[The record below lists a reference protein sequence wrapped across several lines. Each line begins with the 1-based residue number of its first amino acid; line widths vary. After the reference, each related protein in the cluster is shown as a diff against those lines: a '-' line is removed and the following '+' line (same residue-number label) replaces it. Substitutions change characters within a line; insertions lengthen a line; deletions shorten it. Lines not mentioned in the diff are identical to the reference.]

1 MEIVNF
7 IDIYQENSVVQSL
20 AVELKKNTS
29 HSIQI
34 RGLKGSL
41 DAIIPLA
48 VQKIDKAPI
57 VCILANNEEALYFLS
72 DIEHIL
78 SHTKKVFFF
87 PSSYRTAYTPDEIE
101 NINILQR
108 TEVMSNI
115 LHLPDPD
122 TVIITYSA
130 ALTEKIITQQSL
142 QASTLTLRVGQEI
155 PRGTIIDFLQHY
167 NFNKIEFV
175 YEAGQYSI
183 RGGIIDIHSFSEN
196 LPYRIEFAGNMIESI
211 RFFDTESQYS
221 EGSLKEAN
229 IVPHLH
235 KSIVAPKKQSF
246 LEFIPKNTR
255 IWIKNTQLLLDT
267 IDKSFQETLHIYT
280 EKKEKDPQNALIT
293 HPEEFL
299 EKRDV
304 FETLL
309 SRFFCIE
316 FGDTFSLKNA
326 LVFQYE
332 SQQQDS
338 FQKNFDIITENLQHW
353 KQKGYKTFIAS
364 DSPNQLQRLEKIFA
378 EKSPTLQTDPLCISL
393 KSGFI
398 DTLSKVLCYTDH
410 QLFERYHAYTVKH
423 KKYASKS
430 AITLKEI
437 KTLQIGDFVV
447 HSDNGIGRFA
457 GLETMQVGGN
467 TQEVIRLIYKD
478 SDVLYVSVQ
487 SLYKISKYS
496 GKDGIAPQMNK
507 LGTPEWEAKKSR
519 IKKRIAEIAKDL
531 IELYAKRKASPGFA
545 FPPDS
550 YLQEE
555 LETSFLYQDTP
566 DQASATADVKK
577 DMEKSYPMDRLICG
591 DVGFGKTE
599 IAIRAAFKAVCAG
612 QQVAILVPTTILAMQ
627 HHKTFTERLEKFPV
641 TIDYINRFR
650 SKKDVKDII
659 EKTKEGKV
667 DILIGTHRI
676 INKDIEFK
684 QLGLLVIDE
693 EQKFGVT
700 VKEKLKE
707 RKVNVHTLTLT
718 ATPIPRTLH
727 FSLMGA
733 RDLSIINTP
742 PPNRQP
748 ITTEFHPYN
757 EKIIRDAIRYELGRH
772 GQVFFVHNRIEQ
784 LPILANTIQRLAPDA
799 AIAVAHGQMKEDS
812 LEELIYQFIEGEKDI
827 LVSTNIIENGIDIP
841 NANTIIINQ
850 AHMFGLSDL
859 HQMRGRVGRSNKK
872 AFCYLLSPPVDSLSA
887 ESKKRLR
894 AIEEFTELGDGFKI
908 AMRDLD
914 IRGAGNILGGEQSGF
929 ISDIGFDT
937 YHKLLDETIQEL
949 KNNQFAHLFQSEKK
963 EMPTS
968 TGECAIE
975 TDWENF
981 IPETYISNATER
993 FQTYALLSNIKN
1005 PTELQTFLA
1014 GLKDRFGNLPHQVTS
1029 LAKTL
1034 SIKWKGQ
1041 QLGVE
1046 KIIIKNATLYCYF
1059 NNTAENIPPSA
1070 LALFGKIIDFVK
1082 KNPQKAQLKNVKQY
1096 TILSINNIKDGNLAL
1111 QSLEALE
1118 RL

>member
-1 MEIVNF
+1 M
-7 IDIYQENSVVQSL
+7 
-20 AVELKKNTS
+20 
-29 HSIQI
+29 
-34 RGLKGSL
+34 
-41 DAIIPLA
+41 
-48 VQKIDKAPI
+48 
-57 VCILANNEEALYFLS
+57 
-72 DIEHIL
+72 
-78 SHTKKVFFF
+78 
-87 PSSYRTAYTPDEIE
+87 
-101 NINILQR
+101 
-108 TEVMSNI
+108 
-115 LHLPDPD
+115 
-122 TVIITYSA
+122 
-130 ALTEKIITQQSL
+130 
-142 QASTLTLRVGQEI
+142 
-155 PRGTIIDFLQHY
+155 
-167 NFNKIEFV
+167 
-175 YEAGQYSI
+175 
-183 RGGIIDIHSFSEN
+183 
-196 LPYRIEFAGNMIESI
+196 
-211 RFFDTESQYS
+211 
-221 EGSLKEAN
+221 
-229 IVPHLH
+229 
-235 KSIVAPKKQSF
+235 
-246 LEFIPKNTR
+246 
-255 IWIKNTQLLLDT
+255 
-267 IDKSFQETLHIYT
+267 
-280 EKKEKDPQNALIT
+280 
-293 HPEEFL
+293 
-299 EKRDV
+299 
-304 FETLL
+304 
-309 SRFFCIE
+309 
-316 FGDTFSLKNA
+316 
-326 LVFQYE
+326 
-332 SQQQDS
+332 
-338 FQKNFDIITENLQHW
+338 
-353 KQKGYKTFIAS
+353 
-364 DSPNQLQRLEKIFA
+364 QRLEKIFA